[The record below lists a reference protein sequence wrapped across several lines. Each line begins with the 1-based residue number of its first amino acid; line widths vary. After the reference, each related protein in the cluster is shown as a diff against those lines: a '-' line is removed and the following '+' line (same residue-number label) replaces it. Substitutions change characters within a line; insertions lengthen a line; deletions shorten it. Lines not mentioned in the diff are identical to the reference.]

1 MVKYF
6 CDLTVIL
13 RLYPV
18 FTFHK
23 LVDKSS
29 QFPFSFFSSTKT
41 SGLLSD
47 WRSRN
52 IFLWNKETPE
62 KIKRSGNWHPKEV
75 WYIYLLCIDYP
86 VSTLPPYR
94 WESRSWWRKN
104 KRRQKQ
110 PTRGVSVSSWSEPSS
125 LSVVISDVM
134 MRPRLSRQYYGQPV
148 PPDSLTDYNGGC
160 GLVHITNV
168 FLHYLHIWLI
178 KEKRSHWS
186 ALFMVEHLTVSV
198 LNSLKYVGL
207 ECRL

>member
-62 KIKRSGNWHPKEV
+62 KGKDPEIYIRRRFGK
-75 WYIYLLCIDYP
+75 IYLLCIHPPSLPMRIKKLMKKEQEKAETANTRSISIVLVWTILSLGGDLWCDDAAP
-86 VSTLPPYR
+86 AVSTVLWAAGPA
-94 WESRSWWRKN
+94 WQSN
-104 KRRQKQ
+104 
-110 PTRGVSVSSWSEPSS
+110 
-125 LSVVISDVM
+125 
-134 MRPRLSRQYYGQPV
+134 
-148 PPDSLTDYNGGC
+148 
-160 GLVHITNV
+160 
-168 FLHYLHIWLI
+168 WL
-178 KEKRSHWS
+178 
-186 ALFMVEHLTVSV
+186 
-198 LNSLKYVGL
+198 
-207 ECRL
+207 

>member
-75 WYIYLLCIDYP
+75 WWYISTLYP
-86 VSTLPPYR
+86 LSSIHPPSLPMRIKKLMKKEQEKAETANTRSISIVLVWTILSLGGDLWCDDATPAVSTVLWAAGPA
-94 WESRSWWRKN
+94 WQSN
-104 KRRQKQ
+104 
-110 PTRGVSVSSWSEPSS
+110 
-125 LSVVISDVM
+125 
-134 MRPRLSRQYYGQPV
+134 
-148 PPDSLTDYNGGC
+148 
-160 GLVHITNV
+160 
-168 FLHYLHIWLI
+168 WL
-178 KEKRSHWS
+178 
-186 ALFMVEHLTVSV
+186 
-198 LNSLKYVGL
+198 
-207 ECRL
+207 